1 MSDTTTGPA
10 PEPTTASQADNEP
23 LGSPG
28 MRALEAERERR
39 RVAVQRADKAE
50 ARVTELE
57 LGSLRSEIATKTG
70 VPADLLVG
78 ATAEELEAHAA
89 RLAEFRG
96 GDSAKPPSV
105 GRPKEK
111 LRGGAS
117 PPDLDD
123 QPDMGKV
130 ADKILHR
137 GL

>member
-10 PEPTTASQADNEP
+10 PEPTTASQADDEP
-23 LGSPG
+23 LGSTG

-39 RVAVQRADKAE
+39 RAAVQRADKAE

-57 LGSLRSEIATKTG
+57 AQAGA
-70 VPADLLVG
+70 LLAFKG
-78 ATAEELEAHAA
+78 N
-89 RLAEFRG
+89 
-96 GDSAKPPSV
+96 GDEGAKPTPSV

-123 QPDMGKV
+123 QPDYGKV
-130 ADKILHR
+130 ADQIIAPR
-137 GL
+137 GF